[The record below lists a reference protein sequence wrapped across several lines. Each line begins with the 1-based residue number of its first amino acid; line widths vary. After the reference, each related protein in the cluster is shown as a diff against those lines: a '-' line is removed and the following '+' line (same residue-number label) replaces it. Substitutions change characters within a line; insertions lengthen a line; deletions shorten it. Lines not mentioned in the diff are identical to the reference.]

1 MCDINL
7 TTTCESWLWRKK
19 GDGNAFSEMRT
30 HTLGREKWWEQRDL
44 NPPQRISSETAHQMG
59 SLQDCNGSALQLVIN
74 FSKPTR
80 RHSRATGA
88 RDTTKLYYTPVCCYL
103 RHQFLACRRA
113 RFRRRNFFLRHFQ
126 RWLPVFFQA
135 REPRFMVNSHPT
147 CLPYMR
153 ASGIAHRSLDHVFFR
168 SLTLR

>member
-1 MCDINL
+1 M
-7 TTTCESWLWRKK
+7 
-19 GDGNAFSEMRT
+19 
-30 HTLGREKWWEQRDL
+30 

-59 SLQDCNGSALQLVIN
+59 SLQDCNRSALQLVIN

-88 RDTTKLYYTPVCCYL
+88 RDTTKLYYTPLCIQPKA
-103 RHQFLACRRA
+103 QFLACRRA

-135 REPRFMVNSHPT
+135 REPRFMVNEPPT

-153 ASGIAHRSLDHVFFR
+153 ASSMLVAFSNPNDHLNLYTGYSNTSAWTFRPCLRKTSFKDSSSVSSLAWSSEWPQR
-168 SLTLR
+168 ACGTC